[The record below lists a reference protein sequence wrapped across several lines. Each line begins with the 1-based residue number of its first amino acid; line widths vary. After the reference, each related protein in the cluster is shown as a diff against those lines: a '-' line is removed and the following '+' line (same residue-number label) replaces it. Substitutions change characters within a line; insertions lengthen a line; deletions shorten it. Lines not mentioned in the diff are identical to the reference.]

1 MNSKLKALKDKYFD
15 YSMLRW
21 GAVGI
26 FTTAVDYL
34 LFVNL
39 YGPINSVFIANL
51 MSSAVAT
58 SMNYYTHHK
67 WTFKS
72 EQNHSRSGFKYLLNL
87 TFWWLV
93 STSVIK
99 ALVVINIDPKIAK
112 LVPLILIVPVNYF
125 VLNYL
130 VFKKK
135 PQASFVLKNK
145 TNKTTQ
151 SNPIP
156 PTK

>member
-1 MNSKLKALKDKYFD
+1 MKAIFKALKDKYFD

-39 YGPINSVFIANL
+39 YGPINSVVIANL
-51 MSSAVAT
+51 ISTSIAT
-58 SMNYYTHHK
+58 SINYLTHHR
-67 WTFKS
+67 WTFRSK
-72 EQNHSRSGFKYLLNL
+72 QNHSRSGVKYLLNL
-87 TFWWLV
+87 IFWWLV

-99 ALVVINIDPKIAK
+99 ALVVLNIDPKIAK
-112 LVPLILIVPVNYF
+112 LAPLFLIVPVNYF
-125 VLNYL
+125 VLNYI

-135 PQASFVLKNK
+135 G
-145 TNKTTQ
+145 
-151 SNPIP
+151 
-156 PTK
+156 

>member
-1 MNSKLKALKDKYFD
+1 MNSKIIALKNKYFE
-15 YSMLRW
+15 YSMIRW

-34 LFVNL
+34 LFINL

-51 MSSAVAT
+51 ISSAVAT
-58 SMNYYTHHK
+58 SINYFTHYR

-72 EQNHSRSGFKYLLNL
+72 KQNHSRSGIKYLLNL

-93 STSVIK
+93 STSIIK
-99 ALVVINIDPKIAK
+99 ALVVLDIDPKIAK
-112 LVPLILIVPVNYF
+112 LAPLIVIVPVNYF

-135 PQASFVLKNK
+135 S
-145 TNKTTQ
+145 
-151 SNPIP
+151 
-156 PTK
+156 